1 MQCKNGTAMVRKWSG
16 IQETFPMPCSFST
29 LKVDVVGAHPE
40 AISMG
45 FLTPQE
51 VQAQL

>member
-16 IQETFPMPCSFST
+16 IQETFPMPCSFSAF
-29 LKVDVVGAHPE
+29 KVDVVGARPE